1 MEILFSTMSRNIFI
15 EQLQR
20 GDKEAMRVFVNEN
33 QHVIYRT
40 CLAYLQNEHDAADL
54 TQNVF
59 LKAFEKLEQYKGD
72 SKISTWLT
80 RIAINLSINYLR
92 DNKKRLEQ
100 VDIADIN
107 LPDESNNSEKTRQ
120 TKKAVRKAIFSLPE
134 KQRKVFILHF
144 YLELS
149 YKDISEIT
157 GLSVSSLESLLFRS
171 RKKLKVLLE
180 KYYNETI
187 LSTSF

>member
-1 MEILFSTMSRNIFI
+1 MSRNIFI

-33 QHVIYRT
+33 QHMIYRT

-107 LPDESNNSEKTRQ
+107 LPDESNNSEKTKQ